1 MKSGPQTAAAGAD
14 EQGYILVVDDDH
26 ASREMLTRR
35 LQRVGFQVDSAA
47 SGQEA
52 LERIADVSFDLVL
65 LDRAMPRMGGMEV
78 LRALRE
84 KQTARDLPV
93 IMVTAEAQ
101 SESVSEALE
110 AGANDY
116 ITKPLDFRVALSRIR
131 THLGHRRAERR
142 LEHSERRYALA
153 VEGANDVVIDWNVS
167 SGELY
172 ASPRWN
178 EILGLPPGETP
189 RVIGD
194 WFNRVHPSDL
204 MRLHE
209 AIQAHSQGA
218 QPNLD
223 LDHRLLHADGTYRWV
238 RSRCKAVYSSEG
250 LPRRIS
256 GALMDITASKT
267 ADPLTG
273 LPNRTYL
280 IEALACGMEASK
292 AAGVPLAVLFLDL
305 DGFKYVNDSL
315 GHTAGDELLIQV
327 AERLRASLSSSPL
340 ASGPLSC
347 DNREVADSVLMAR
360 LGGDEFAV
368 LVGGRGDGREQAEQI
383 RHDLSAPFRVS
394 THQVYVTASIGI
406 AVYNRGYTAPHELLR
421 DADTAMYRAKVLG
434 KNRLAVFTDAM
445 RAQVTERLR
454 LGNSIRDALARGDF
468 QVAFQPIVTLA
479 GQSLVGLEALLRWP
493 AGAGKPYATD
503 QVIRVAEETGVI
515 FELGQWVLEEACRQM
530 LRFHAAL
537 PGRPLPYLH
546 VNVSGVQFATG
557 NFDEKV
563 MEALQL
569 TGLDP
574 SWLGLEITETAVM
587 KDVEGVLVSLKKL
600 QANSVRLSID
610 DFGTGYSSLS
620 YLNQFPFDTL
630 KLDRSFLHHLDQ
642 SHGNTEIVRAVIQLA
657 HALHM
662 KVVAEGI
669 ETAEEACW
677 LQQFGCEYG
686 QGYYFSRPMFEAEV
700 MEYLAEHV
708 AV

>member
-1 MKSGPQTAAAGAD
+1 MNSGFQTAAADSD
-14 EQGYILVVDDDH
+14 EKGYILVVDDDD
-26 ASREMLTRR
+26 ASREMLARR
-35 LQRVGFQVDSAA
+35 LQRVGFQVESAA
-47 SGQEA
+47 GGQEA
-52 LERIADVSFDLVL
+52 LERVANAPFDLVL
-65 LDRAMPRMGGMEV
+65 LDRSMPQMGGMEV
-78 LRALRE
+78 LRVLRE
-84 KQTARDLPV
+84 KRTARDLPV

-131 THLGHRRAERR
+131 NHLGHRRAERR
-142 LEHSERRYALA
+142 LQHSERRYALA
-153 VEGANDVVIDWNVS
+153 VEGANDVVIDWNVA

-178 EILGLPPGETP
+178 EILGLTPGETP
-189 RVIGD
+189 QVIGD
-194 WFNRVHPSDL
+194 WFSRVHPSDL

-209 AIQAHSQGA
+209 AIQAHSRGA
-218 QPNLD
+218 QPNLE
-223 LDHRLLHADGTYRWV
+223 LDHRLRHADGTYRWV
-238 RSRCKAVYSSEG
+238 RSRCKAVYSSDG
-250 LPRRIS
+250 LPERIS
-256 GALMDITASKT
+256 GALTDITASKT

-280 IEALACGMEASK
+280 SEALAYRMEASR
-292 AAGVPLAVLFLDL
+292 AAGTPLAVLFLDL

-327 AERLRASLSSSPL
+327 AERLRRTLSSC
-340 ASGPLSC
+340 GPLSC
-347 DNREVADSVLMAR
+347 GPAEVADSVLMAR

-368 LVGGRGDGREQAEQI
+368 LVSGYGDGRQQAELI
-383 RHDLSAPFRVS
+383 RHALSAPFRVS
-394 THQVYVTASIGI
+394 THQVYVTTSIGI

-434 KNRLAVFTDAM
+434 KNRLAVFTGAM

-479 GQSLVGLEALLRWP
+479 DRSLVGLEALLRWP

-515 FELGQWVLEEACRQM
+515 FELGQWVLEESCRQM
-530 LRFHAAL
+530 LRFHAAI
-537 PGRPLPYLH
+537 PGRRLPYLH

-630 KLDRSFLHHLDQ
+630 KLDRSFLHHLDH

-686 QGYYFSRPMFEAEV
+686 QGYHFSHPMFETEV
-700 MEYLAEHV
+700 MEYLTQHV

>member
-1 MKSGPQTAAAGAD
+1 MNFATNATTDGDDG
-14 EQGYILVVDDDH
+14 GYILVVDDDD
-26 ASREMLTRR
+26 ASREMLERR

-47 SGQEA
+47 NGPEA
-52 LERIADVSFDLVL
+52 LERVANALFDLVL
-65 LDRAMPRMGGMEV
+65 LDRSMPLMSGMEV
-78 LRALRE
+78 LRTLRE
-84 KQTARDLPV
+84 KQNARELPV

-131 THLGHRRAERR
+131 THLGQRRAERR
-142 LEHSERRYALA
+142 LQHSERRYALA

-172 ASPRWN
+172 TSPRWN
-178 EILGLPPGETP
+178 EILGLPPAETP
-189 RVIGD
+189 CVIGD

-204 MRLHE
+204 IRLHE
-209 AIQAHSQGA
+209 AVQAHSQGT
-218 QPNLD
+218 QPNLE
-223 LDHRLLHADGTYRWV
+223 LDHRLRHADGTYRWV
-238 RSRCKAVYSSEG
+238 RSRCKAVYSLDGRPE
-250 LPRRIS
+250 RIS

-280 IEALACGMEASK
+280 IEALAHNMEVSK
-292 AAGVPLAVLFLDL
+292 ATGAPLAVLFLDL

-327 AERLRASLSSSPL
+327 ADRLRQTLTPEGA
-340 ASGPLSC
+340 
-347 DNREVADSVLMAR
+347 ESVLMAR

-368 LVGGRGDGREQAEQI
+368 LVSGRGDGREQAELI
-383 RHDLSAPFRVS
+383 RRDLSAPFRIS
-394 THQVYVTASIGI
+394 THQVYVTASVGI
-406 AVYNRGYTAPHELLR
+406 AVYNRGYTAAHELLR
-421 DADTAMYRAKVLG
+421 DADTAMYRAKALG

-454 LGNSIRDALARGDF
+454 LGNSIRDALVRGEF

-479 GQSLVGLEALLRWP
+479 DRSLVGLEALLRWP
-493 AGAGKPYATD
+493 SGAGGPYATD

-515 FELGQWVLEEACRQM
+515 FELGQWVLEESCRQM

-537 PGRPLPYLH
+537 QGRRLPYLH

-642 SHGNTEIVRAVIQLA
+642 SHGNKEIVRAVIQLA

-669 ETAEEACW
+669 ETAEEARW

-686 QGYYFSRPMFEAEV
+686 QGYHFSRPMFEAEV
-700 MEYLAEHV
+700 LEYLTQDV